1 MTSRRDIILI
11 FADLGHRR
19 SRRHCGSRAIMA
31 PGGGDKPARDCGRLV
46 RSQSLDVISFYRAKR
61 GAERPQVSDRSA
73 RRVGKS
79 LAVEL
84 PQVEFVGAHRAPED
98 GTKASERA

>member
-1 MTSRRDIILI
+1 MNRFFTSLRTWSFWDREALI
-11 FADLGHRR
+11 SLCNAVDRTFLL
-19 SRRHCGSRAIMA
+19 
-31 PGGGDKPARDCGRLV
+31 GRLPNPYTETDAD
-46 RSQSLDVISFYRAKR
+46 RWLT
-61 GAERPQVSDRSA
+61 PQVSDRSA

-98 GTKASERA
+98 GTKASERSFSVANWL